1 MAFSKKKYKKCVDFL
16 FKKNCH
22 NMLHSNSNFLN
33 HLIGTFNVLKKWHQ
47 SEDVC
52 FAGLLHNVYGNKYFN
67 PNLNVS
73 REEIQDLIG
82 KKAEELVFK
91 FTNIDRNDIVKSK
104 DKNIIVL
111 AAANDYEQ
119 NDYLS
124 KVLTFKTK

>member
-1 MAFSKKKYKKCVDFL
+1 MKFSKKKYKLCVEFL
-16 FKKNCH
+16 LNKNCK
-22 NMLHSNSNFLN
+22 NILHSHSNFLN
-33 HLIGTFNVLKKWHQ
+33 HLIGTFNILKKWKQ

-52 FAGLLHNVYGNKYFN
+52 FAGLLHNVYGNRYFN

-73 REEIQDLIG
+73 RKEIQDLIG

-91 FTNIDRNDIVKSK
+91 FTNTDRNDIVKSK
-104 DKNIIVL
+104 DKDIIVI

-124 KVLTFKTK
+124 EVLTFKNK